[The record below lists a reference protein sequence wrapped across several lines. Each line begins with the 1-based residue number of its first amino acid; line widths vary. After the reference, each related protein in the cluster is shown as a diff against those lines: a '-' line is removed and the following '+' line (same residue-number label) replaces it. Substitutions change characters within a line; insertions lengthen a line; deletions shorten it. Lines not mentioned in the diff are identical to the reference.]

1 MGTPWRRPITLT
13 QVTPPD
19 DFDVDDFLTEL
30 AEIGVGTAILGLRR
44 LNIERRRLVSE
55 NPSLGPTVDA
65 VLDHVDTMAQPVA
78 DVVGAVIAGLGD
90 AIEGPRGEQLTK
102 AGQTVAELGPE
113 LIRLS
118 GLTKRD

>member
-1 MGTPWRRPITLT
+1 MNVT
-13 QVTPPD
+13 QHD

-30 AEIGVGTAILGLRR
+30 AEISVGTAILGLRR
-44 LNIERRRLVSE
+44 LNIERRRLVRE
-55 NPSLGPTVDA
+55 NPSIGPAVDA
-65 VLDHVDTMAQPVA
+65 VLDQVDALAHPLA
-78 DVVGAVIAGLGD
+78 NVVGAVISGLGD
-90 AIEGPRGEQLTK
+90 AIDGDRGDQLTK